1 MGQKERER
9 ARARVVMSPIEQDL
23 NCFLLFFFSRV
34 RKECKYVDIHAYM
47 HAGCRCSAQID
58 LGLSG

>member
-1 MGQKERER
+1 MGQKERESARCYEPDR
-9 ARARVVMSPIEQDL
+9 ARFELFFVV
-23 NCFLLFFFSRV
+23 FFSRV